1 MIPVQDKVTKSS
13 ALKRHVTAAV
23 ALPVFIAYVYYLP
36 PFPYFLGLIIVTG
49 MIAMC
54 ELFNMYRVPAGLN
67 AAAVAAGGIL
77 LYLFCQ
83 YPEYALHGILF
94 AVTALILHRM
104 FWAKTP
110 SGSMSDLGPVGIGYL
125 YIAICLGFH
134 WSLRDMENG
143 LIFTFALYLS
153 VWMADS
159 MAYYIGSSMG
169 KHKLC
174 PSISPKKTVEGAVGS
189 ILGGILGFVIIQYL
203 FGLPDFTVY
212 CAIVTGG
219 VMGITALTGDL
230 IESMFKRDAGVKD
243 SGTLMPGHGGMFDRI
258 DGMLIS
264 GPVLYF
270 IVRYF

>member
-1 MIPVQDKVTKSS
+1 MQDTVKKNS
-13 ALKRHVTAAV
+13 ALKRHLTAVV

-36 PFPYFLGLIIVTG
+36 PFPYFLGFIIVAG
-49 MIAMC
+49 MIAMR

-67 AAAVAAGGIL
+67 AASVAVGGFLI
-77 LYLFCQ
+77 YIFCQ
-83 YPEYALHGILF
+83 YPEHTLQGILF
-94 AVTALILHRM
+94 SVTALILHRM

-110 SGSMSDLGPVGIGYL
+110 SGSMSDLGPVGIGFL
-125 YIAICLGFH
+125 YIVICMSFF

-143 LIFTFALYLS
+143 LAYTFVLYAS
-153 VWMADS
+153 VWLADS
-159 MAYYIGSSMG
+159 MAYYIGSNMG
-169 KHKLC
+169 RHKLC
-174 PSISPKKTVEGAVGS
+174 PSISPGKTIEGAVGS
-189 ILGGILGFVIIQYL
+189 VIGGILGVVIIKYL
-203 FGLPDFTVY
+203 FGISNLSAG
-212 CAIVTGG
+212 CAVLTGA
-219 VMGITALTGDL
+219 VMGVTTLIGDL